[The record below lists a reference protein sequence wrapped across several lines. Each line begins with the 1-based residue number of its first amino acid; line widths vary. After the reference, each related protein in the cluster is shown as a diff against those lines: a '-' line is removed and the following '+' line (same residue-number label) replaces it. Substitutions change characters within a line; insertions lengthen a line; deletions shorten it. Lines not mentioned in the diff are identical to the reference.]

1 MQQIVGNSPL
11 LDKFFDEQTMSVHF
25 KANRPVLY
33 KKWRPGAWEPTQ
45 WDVVTKQ
52 ALQNLI
58 DGILLEIENRD
69 DGFLEIDRS
78 LSKVVQM
85 WPYRIVMV
93 YPPLSDALE
102 MTVVKPT
109 TRLVI
114 SDYDLDPAVIDLL
127 QNKAKGILVS
137 GAPGSGKTTFAQ
149 AMVDLYV
156 DKHLTVK
163 TIESPRDLNVSDD
176 VVQYSFTYGS
186 HEEIRDI
193 LLLSRPD
200 YTVYDEVRN
209 KHDFELYKDLRL
221 TGIWLIGVIHASKAI
236 DGIQR
241 FLWTIELGIVPQV
254 IDTVI
259 YIDKGKLAEILHLD
273 LVVKVPEG
281 MMSEDLAR
289 PVVQIKSF
297 FTNSVVYELYSF
309 GEQIVV
315 VPIGGE
321 MKKAAKSRGMQKY
334 AREAIEQKLQ
344 QILPCDFLLGIVGT
358 HDINIYIPEMYKAR
372 VIGKAGSAIQD
383 LEKQMDLHIHV
394 KWFGDVPLLD
404 VQVDIKRSNSGLS
417 IIMPKEYANQK
428 IPLLVNDELF
438 YGRTDERGM
447 IVVTKKKVADML
459 DRTGF
464 VIVDMHAI

>member
-1 MQQIVGNSPL
+1 MQQILGNSPL
-11 LDKFFDEQTMSVHF
+11 LDKYFDEQTMSVHF

-33 KKWRPGAWEPTQ
+33 KRWRPGAWEPTQ
-45 WDVVTKQ
+45 WDVVSKQ

-78 LSKVVQM
+78 LSKVIQM

-93 YPPLSDALE
+93 HPPLSDALE

-114 SDYDLDPAVIDLL
+114 ADYNLDPTVIDLL

-156 DKHLTVK
+156 DKKLTVK

-259 YIDKGKLAEILHLD
+259 YIDKGQLAEILHLD

-297 FTNSVVYELYSF
+297 FTNNLVYEMYSF

-315 VPIGGE
+315 VPISGDT
-321 MKKAAKSRGMQKY
+321 KKAAKSRGMQKY
-334 AREAIEQKLQ
+334 AKEAIEQKLQ

-372 VIGKAGSAIQD
+372 VIGKAWVAIQD

-417 IIMPKEYANQK
+417 IILPKEYANQK

>member
-1 MQQIVGNSPL
+1 MQQILGNSPL
-11 LDKFFDEQTMSVHF
+11 LDKYFDEQTMSVHF
-25 KANRPVLY
+25 KANRQVLY
-33 KKWRPGAWEPTQ
+33 KRWRPGAWDPTQ
-45 WDVVTKQ
+45 WDVVSKQ

-78 LSKVVQM
+78 LSKVIQM
-85 WPYRIVMV
+85 WPYRIVIV

-102 MTVVKPT
+102 MTIVKPT
-109 TRLVI
+109 TRLVMA
-114 SDYDLDPAVIDLL
+114 DYNLDPAVIDLL

-156 DKHLTVK
+156 DRHLTVK

-221 TGIWLIGVIHASKAI
+221 TGIWLIWVIHASKAI

-259 YIDKGKLAEILHLD
+259 YIDKGQLAEILHLD

-297 FTNSVVYELYSF
+297 FTNTLVYEMYSF

-372 VIGKAGSAIQD
+372 VIGKAGVAIQD

-404 VQVDIKRSNSGLS
+404 VQVDIKKSNSGMS

-459 DRTGF
+459 DKTGF

>member
-1 MQQIVGNSPL
+1 MQQILGNSPL
-11 LDKFFDEQTMSVHF
+11 LDKYFDEQTMSVHF

-33 KKWRPGAWEPTQ
+33 KRWRPGAWEPTQ

-78 LSKVVQM
+78 LSKVIQM

-114 SDYDLDPAVIDLL
+114 SDYDLDPTVIDLL

-259 YIDKGKLAEILHLD
+259 YIDKWKLAEILHLD

-372 VIGKAGSAIQD
+372 VIGKAGVAIQD

-417 IIMPKEYANQK
+417 IVMPKEYANQK